1 MFLKRF
7 YIATMLVVFIF
18 NAIGYV
24 ALYEYQNF
32 QNEQNVAAILR
43 GVYRKPDLVKFELS
57 QSEFNQLSIHSESK
71 EFIFHGNVY
80 DIVSSKIVNGK
91 HLMTCYNDT
100 KEKSLKNQYKNLVRE
115 NGNSDKSSKGLL
127 LKKVLGD
134 YYCQFQVIPNEKI
147 TISAVNDAH
156 KALFYQLV
164 SIETGFPSKEIPPP
178 KQTV

>member
-1 MFLKRF
+1 
-7 YIATMLVVFIF
+7 MLVVFIF

-24 ALYEYQNF
+24 ALYEFQNF

-43 GVYRKPDLVKFELS
+43 GVYRKPDLVNFEFNQTEL
-57 QSEFNQLSIHSESK
+57 NQLSINAESK
-71 EFIFHGNVY
+71 EFNYQGNTY
-80 DIVSSKIVNGK
+80 DVVSSKVVNGK
-91 HLMTCYNDT
+91 YILKCYNDT
-100 KEKSLKNQYKNLVRE
+100 NEKSLKNQYKNLLRE

-127 LKKVLGD
+127 LKKVLSD
-134 YYCQFQVIPNEKI
+134 YYCQFQVIPNEKM

-164 SIETGFPSKEIPPP
+164 SVETGFPSKEIPPP

>member
-1 MFLKRF
+1 
-7 YIATMLVVFIF
+7 MLVVFIF

-43 GVYRKPDLVKFELS
+43 GVYRKPDLVNFELNH
-57 QSEFNQLSIHSESK
+57 SEFEQLRLQAGNN
-71 EFIFHGNVY
+71 EFIYQGNTY
-80 DIVSSKIVNGK
+80 DIVSVKTQHGK
-91 HLMTCYNDT
+91 HILSCYND
-100 KEKSLKNQYKNLVRE
+100 KNEKSLKNQYKNLARE
-115 NGNSDKSSKGLL
+115 NGNSDKSSKGVL
-127 LKKVLGD
+127 LKKALTDV
-134 YYCQFQVIPNEKI
+134 YCEEQFSPFEKI

-164 SIETGFPSKEIPPP
+164 SVETGFPSKEIPPP

>member
-1 MFLKRF
+1 M
-7 YIATMLVVFIF
+7 YISLMLVVFVF

-43 GVYRKPDLVKFELS
+43 GVYRKPDLVNVELS
-57 QSEFNQLSIHSESK
+57 QSEYNQLAIHTGNK
-71 EFIFHGNVY
+71 EFIFQGNTY
-80 DIVSSKIVNGK
+80 DIVSAKTLNGK
-91 HLMTCYNDT
+91 HVLTCYNDT
-100 KEKSLKNQYKNLVRE
+100 NEKSIKNQFKKLAHE
-115 NGNSDKSSKGLL
+115 NGNSDKSSKGVL
-127 LKKVLGD
+127 LKKALTDV
-134 YYCQFQVIPNEKI
+134 YCEEQFSPFEKI

-164 SIETGFPSKEIPPP
+164 SVETGFPSKETPPP